1 MPTPERRQIPRTAL
15 ERLAYIH
22 IEPDNGGI
30 VLNVS
35 PDGLC
40 FHSIAAVVKNG
51 PLRFSLLEQTRRIM
65 SSALNLAKVK
75 LQEHGL
81 EPPPNWDVDHLLVP
95 PNYSSAFV
103 EVVDRV
109 VSDGHR
115 ARLLPLAME
124 LRLFGFGGDER
135 GSSGLIKRVSY
146 AQPLTS
152 LVRGFAVQSL
162 GLPSALVDGPAFL
175 LNTVK
180 RVIGEGNMAS
190 SGSPDVPLL
199 PGMKVAKT

>member
-1 MPTPERRQIPRTAL
+1 MVVYSFAVAALLVRLSQYVLFTAADTLGMTQPERKLFIT
-15 ERLAYIH
+15 ERLMS
-22 IEPDNGGI
+22 GTLG
-30 VLNVS
+30 
-35 PDGLC
+35 
-40 FHSIAAVVKNG
+40 
-51 PLRFSLLEQTRRIM
+51 LEQTRRIM